1 MSAHIIN
8 VIENVNQVVNG
19 FVWGPFM
26 LALLVGTGVIISIRS
41 GFPQITK
48 LKVIL
53 KNTGGKLF
61 SKDIRKKDESGI
73 SQYQAIA
80 TALASTVGTG
90 NISGVATAIVAG
102 GPGAIFWMW
111 VSALFGIMTK
121 FAEVTLSVKYR
132 EKNEKNEWVGGPM
145 YYIENGLHMRW
156 LGVLFAVFAAV
167 ASLGTGNMAQCN
179 SISVALSS
187 TLNISTSVTGI
198 GLCLITSFVIFG
210 GISRIARVT
219 EKLVPM
225 MGAFYILLGLVTIG
239 MNIEVLPAAFGVIF
253 KSAFN
258 PQAAFGGALG
268 YTVMN
273 AVKFGIARGVFSN
286 EAGLGSGP
294 IAHAA
299 SNTDH
304 PVKQGMWG
312 AFEVIFST
320 FIICTITGL
329 VIIMSGLWTEGA
341 ALDGAALSIEA
352 FSGSVGALGK
362 IGVSFGIVLFALS
375 TLLGW
380 SYYGEKAIEYVFK
393 GKNCVG
399 AVKFVY
405 KLIYIGMCYVGS
417 VGGLQLVWG
426 ISDTLN
432 GMMAMPNLIALI
444 ALSGTVTRMIKDYL
458 KNGNTVKEEITEEL
472 QEEEEEFVA

>member
-73 SQYQAIA
+73 SQYQAIE